1 MAALV
6 YAAIT
11 GVWRMKQ
18 IYLYA
23 YSPLCAFILL
33 LGMMGKLP
41 RVGPS
46 TQREGYERRY
56 FYGSVW
62 AVTAAQTTLL
72 ILWKTLPENSTGS
85 LIKLVV
91 FITVLVVLGIAAARG
106 ILPRTRPIVPGEL
119 MVSD

>member
-23 YSPLCAFILL
+23 YSPLCALILL

-41 RVGPS
+41 RVGRS
-46 TQREGYERRY
+46 TKGEG
-56 FYGSVW
+56 
-62 AVTAAQTTLL
+62 
-72 ILWKTLPENSTGS
+72 
-85 LIKLVV
+85 
-91 FITVLVVLGIAAARG
+91 
-106 ILPRTRPIVPGEL
+106 
-119 MVSD
+119 